1 MKLIS
6 YLVAVLFMAGCWNG
20 GNTAVSWG
28 DVSVGQQLIDLK
40 LALEAEALTQTEYEE
55 VKAAL
60 LSMPA
65 LCGTTTDDEV

>member
-1 MKLIS
+1 MKLMS
-6 YLVAVLFMAGCWNG
+6 YLFAVLFVAGCWNG

-40 LALEAEALTQTEYEE
+40 LALEAEALTLAEYEE
-55 VKAAL
+55 VKEAL

-65 LCGTTTDDEV
+65 LCGTTTDDED